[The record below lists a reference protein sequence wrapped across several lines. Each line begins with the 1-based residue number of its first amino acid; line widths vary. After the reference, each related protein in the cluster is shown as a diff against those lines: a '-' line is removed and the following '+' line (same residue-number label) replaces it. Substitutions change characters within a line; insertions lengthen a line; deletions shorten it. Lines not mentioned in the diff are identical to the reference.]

1 MNSIVVA
8 DAGPLLYLVLID
20 CADLLEKLFDRV
32 FIPAGVRDE
41 LLDRGAP
48 ETVRIWIGLEKS
60 WLSVEPVTQ
69 PQAIRGLHKGESE
82 ALLLALQIR
91 ASGVLMDDLDGR
103 AAARRLGIPVIGT
116 VGVLERA
123 AELKLMELPE
133 AIAKLRRTNFFASPE
148 LLEAALE
155 RDRKRRAK

>member
-32 FIPAGVRDE
+32 FVPAGVRDE

-48 ETVRIWIGLEKS
+48 ETVRTWIGLEKS
-60 WLSVEPVTQ
+60 WLSVEPVTL
-69 PQAIRGLHKGESE
+69 PQAIRG
-82 ALLLALQIR
+82 LQIR

-103 AAARRLGIPVIGT
+103 TAARRLDIPVIGT

-148 LLEAALE
+148 LLDAALE
-155 RDRKRRAK
+155 RDRKRRTE